1 MKKDNKAKKEDKTQN
16 KSSQKNDK
24 NLSPKKTSKKKRI
37 LKISLLVF
45 LLLVLIGGGSL
56 AGMVISYANEAPE
69 FDPQQLR
76 PAETS
81 FIYDQAGN
89 KIAPLHHEQ
98 ERTII
103 SLDKIPTHMQKAFI
117 AIEDERFEDHF
128 GVDIIGILRASMV
141 NLMQREIV
149 QGASTITQQLTRNA
163 FLTSEQTFKRKIQ
176 EAWLAIQ
183 LERHYTKSEILEM
196 YLNTIY
202 FGNGAYGVEAAAN
215 TYFDKSAEDL
225 ALAESA
231 MLAGIPRS
239 PNSNNPFFSEDRAIN
254 RMKLVLYNMESVGFI
269 SPEEAEE
276 ARKTENFEYGE
287 KRDEELP
294 YPYFLEYVLH
304 RELVSTLKNMPEY
317 GTRES
322 AYEAIYTHGLK
333 IHTTMDTEIQAHVE
347 NTLDDDSMYPSTTR
361 IDMDK
366 FKEGYKEAGGN
377 IPGDFPH
384 AYIDEEKGVPQ
395 PQSAFVLAD
404 PSSGEIIALGGGR
417 DFRKEENE
425 IMRYL
430 STRQPGSAIKPVTP
444 YAAAFE
450 ENALAPGSIVYDVP
464 FSAGSYSP
472 KNWDGQYWGPVS
484 ARDALRWSRN
494 IPAVATLQDISP
506 YTGTEYATKMGINSF
521 TEDDRGSLTTA
532 LGGVSGIPPLE
543 MAQAYATLANMG
555 VKADFHTIS
564 RIEDRDGNVIYEQNN
579 TPETVLSP
587 QTAYMVTHILEDAHR
602 NTFTSNARVAYD
614 RPVAVK
620 TGTTDE
626 RKDIYLATYTPNI
639 VSVLWIGND
648 IRDMGRIQ
656 GSYPYTTA
664 ITREIYNK
672 VFEDL
677 EIEYFSAQRPSG
689 IIEMK
694 VCSKT
699 GLKPSDKCEKAGDIT
714 RDMFTVE
721 TTPEDTCEDHVEK
734 EICEESEL
742 LAGEYCPDDSITKE
756 VFFTGRYANYV
767 NKKPPENTCDVH
779 DSETEEDDT
788 DEDDSDDTTQPP
800 SATSFS
806 AKWNSQQNTVE
817 LEWSSPDTD
826 NIKEYH
832 LLREPKGGE
841 RLLVDKLN
849 KNRTHYKDE
858 SNLEGGVTYNY
869 LLYVIGEGGNKSES
883 VSSSVTIPTSGN
895 GNGSDDDNEDNEE
908 EGSSNGNG
916 EENNG
921 ENNDDNS
928 NGGNEE
934 GGRFPSTISSSLNE
948 IIFERYGIIISSI
961 FLPLKNLLF

>member
-1 MKKDNKAKKEDKTQN
+1 MKKDNKVKKENKTQ
-16 KSSQKNDK
+16 KKPSQKNDK
-24 NLSPKKTSKKKRI
+24 NHSTKNTGKKKRI

-81 FIYDQAGN
+81 FIYDREGN
-89 KIAPLHHEQ
+89 QIAPLHHEQ

-103 SLDKIPTHMQKAFI
+103 SLDEVPTHTQKAFI

-128 GVDIIGILRASMV
+128 GVDIIGIIRAGMV

-163 FLTSEQTFKRKIQ
+163 FLTAEQTFRRKIQ

-202 FGNGAYGVEAAAN
+202 FGNGAYGIEAASN
-215 TYFDKSAEDL
+215 TYFDKSADEL
-225 ALAESA
+225 TLAESA

-239 PNSNNPFFSEDRAIN
+239 PNSNNPFFSEERALN
-254 RMKLVLYNMESVGFI
+254 RMKLVLYNMESVGYI
-269 SPEEAEE
+269 SSEEAEE
-276 ARKTENFEYGE
+276 ARETENFEYGE
-287 KRDEELP
+287 LREKELP

-304 RELVSTLKNMPEY
+304 RELVNTLKDMPEY

-333 IHTTMDTEIQAHVE
+333 IHITMDTDIQAHVE
-347 NTLDDDSMYPSTTR
+347 NTLDDDSMYPSTIR

-377 IPGDFPH
+377 IPRDFPG

-404 PSSGEIIALGGGR
+404 PTTGEIIALGGGR

-425 IMRYL
+425 ILRYL
-430 STRQPGSAIKPVTP
+430 STRQPGSAIKPVVP

-472 KNWDGQYWGPVS
+472 KNWDGQYWGPIN

-506 YTGTEYATKMGINSF
+506 YKGTEYATNMGINSF

-532 LGGVSGIPPLE
+532 LGGVSGIPPLQ
-543 MAQAYATLANMG
+543 MAQAYGTLANMG
-555 VKADFHTIS
+555 VKAEFHTIS
-564 RIEDRDGNVIYEQNN
+564 HIKDRDGNVIYEQNN

-587 QTAYMVTHILEDAHR
+587 QTAYMINHILEDAHR
-602 NTFTSNARVAYD
+602 NTFTSNSRVAFD
-614 RPVAVK
+614 RPVAAK

-626 RKDIYLATYTPNI
+626 RKDIYLAAYTPNI
-639 VSVLWIGND
+639 VSVIWIGND

-656 GSYPYTTA
+656 GSYPFTTA

-677 EIEYFSAQRPSG
+677 EVKYFSEQRPSG
-689 IIEMK
+689 IIGMK

-699 GLKPSDKCEKAGDIT
+699 GLKPSDKCEKAGDVT
-714 RDMFTVE
+714 TDMFTVQ
-721 TTPEDTCEDHVEK
+721 TAPNDTCKDHVEK
-734 EICEESEL
+734 EICKESEL
-742 LAGEYCPDDSITKE
+742 LAGEYCPDDAITKK

-767 NKKPPENTCDVH
+767 GNEPPGSTCDVH
-779 DSETEEDDT
+779 DSETKEKDT
-788 DEDDSDDTTQPP
+788 DDDGDDTTQPP
-800 SATSFS
+800 TATSFS
-806 AKWNSQQNTVE
+806 AKWSSSQEEVQ
-817 LEWSSPDTD
+817 LEWNSPNTD

-832 LLREPKGGE
+832 LLREPSGGE
-841 RLLVDKLN
+841 RLLLERLN
-849 KNRTHYKDE
+849 RNRTHYKDK
-858 SNLEGGVTYNY
+858 SNLEKGVTYNY
-869 LLYVIGEGGNKSES
+869 ILYVIDRDGNKSES
-883 VSSSVTIPTSGN
+883 VSSSVTIPGEN
-895 GNGSDDDNEDNEE
+895 GNEDDTGDDNDDNDNNDNNNEDN
-908 EGSSNGNG
+908 N
-916 EENNG
+916 
-921 ENNDDNS
+921 DNS
-928 NGGNEE
+928 NGDNEE
-934 GGRFPSTISSSLNE
+934 GGRFPSSISSSLNGV
-948 IIFERYGIIISSI
+948 IMERYGIKIASI